1 MHKDND
7 KPMKEPKEGESWYLK
22 DGSLFTWIAGEHFL
36 VLVGFSSITKIAAI
50 FEFMK
55 TRKVPKH

>member
-1 MHKDND
+1 
-7 KPMKEPKEGESWYLK
+7 MKEPKEGESWYLK